1 MYNSH
6 ACLESK
12 ATTSINKWPNFT
24 LIGSYMTKY
33 SRMFP
38 AVENMVKILLLYIGV
53 SRKEVTKIFQVECNL
68 LFNEIFNLLLK
79 LKPIMYPTSPRA
91 TTLQFGRC
99 IPFLEHLA
107 VKKTFTYLQSRKF
120 LIVLVE
126 DD

>member
-1 MYNSH
+1 
-6 ACLESK
+6 
-12 ATTSINKWPNFT
+12 
-24 LIGSYMTKY
+24 
-33 SRMFP
+33 MFP
-38 AVENMVKILLLYIGV
+38 AVEDMVKILLLYIGV

-79 LKPIMYPTSPRA
+79 LRPIMYPTSPRA

-99 IPFLEHLA
+99 THFLDHLA
-107 VKKTFTYLQSRKF
+107 VKNKFTYLQSRKL

>member
-1 MYNSH
+1 MAKLH
-6 ACLESK
+6 
-12 ATTSINKWPNFT
+12 
-24 LIGSYMTKY
+24 SYWILY
-33 SRMFP
+33 D
-38 AVENMVKILLLYIGV
+38 KILSNVPCSGKYGENI
-53 SRKEVTKIFQVECNL
+53 TAIYWCFQKRSYKDFSGWMQPII
-68 LFNEIFNLLLK
+68 FNEIFNLLLK
-79 LKPIMYPTSPRA
+79 LRPIMYPTSPRA

>member
-24 LIGSYMTKY
+24 PIGSYMTKY

-79 LKPIMYPTSPRA
+79 LRPIMYPTSPRA

-120 LIVLVE
+120 IIVLVE